1 MGQSRDCY
9 VCELVACVDGQV
21 ARPTAHDSAQLRRE
35 QPARAQRCPD
45 QGDVPVMPLRQR
57 APTDRPAH
65 TAAVQSE
72 SRPAVEVPTVAVS
85 PAQPDAVV
93 LAVRG
98 EVDSCTSPLLRDR
111 LLEHVRPAC
120 PQLVVDLTEV
130 SFFGAAGL
138 TVLVMAREAAEAAAV
153 RLCLVAGTRVVL
165 RPLMI
170 TGLDEVFDICPDIAH
185 AQRRLDGVAVQNI
198 DVSLD
203 DDGLRRSYAGPGSP
217 STLIT

>member
-1 MGQSRDCY
+1 
-9 VCELVACVDGQV
+9 
-21 ARPTAHDSAQLRRE
+21 
-35 QPARAQRCPD
+35 
-45 QGDVPVMPLRQR
+45 MPLLQR
-57 APTDRPAH
+57 APADRPAH
-65 TAAVQSE
+65 TAAVQPE
-72 SRPAVEVPTVAVS
+72 AWPGLEVPPVAVF
-85 PAQPDAVV
+85 PAQPDAVIV
-93 LAVRG
+93 AVRG

-138 TVLVMAREAAEAAAV
+138 TVMVMVREAAEAAAV

-170 TGLDEVFDICPDIAH
+170 TGLDEVFDISPDIAH
-185 AQRRLDGVAVQNI
+185 AQLCLDGVAVQNI

-203 DDGLRRSYAGPGSP
+203 DDGLRRSYDGPGSR